1 MKRRSLSLCLCW
13 TTKKKSRFEK
23 RVLCD
28 ACPEKS
34 ASHCHSSQTEKKK
47 EKKTLEGQHNSNNML
62 PRPSSAA
69 AAPSR
74 PWFFSL
80 DSRARCAS
88 SRARVVS
95 TQRPSLAR
103 QRRQLRSSMAV
114 LASLSSD
121 DDGRSSS
128 SSSSPAEISRGVP
141 WPRRLL
147 GGRINDSE
155 GRAKDV
161 RERAGSDEAPE
172 RVSEMEIDRER
183 AHVFSLITLF
193 FFKKKKKK
201 LSALNPHSAP
211 SPSTRSAS
219 APPLPATPSRKT
231 RRPAC
236 SCA

>member
-23 RVLCD
+23 RVLYE

-47 EKKTLEGQHNSNNML
+47 GKKKLEGQHNSNNML
-62 PRPSSAA
+62 PRPFSAA

-74 PWFFSL
+74 PRFFSL
-80 DSRARCAS
+80 DSRVRCAS
-88 SRARVVS
+88 SRSRVVS

-147 GGRINDSE
+147 GGRIDDSE

-193 FFKKKKKK
+193 FFKKKKI
-201 LSALNPHSAP
+201 SALNPHSAP